1 MRQNWEKLKAW
12 FLAEQRDLPWRQNR
26 TPYAVWISEIML
38 QQTQVAVVIPYFER
52 WMQRFPTVH
61 HLADASLDEVIKMWE
76 GLGYYSRA
84 RHLHEG
90 AQYIIKYHQ
99 GVFPEEQEEIEKIKG
114 IGPYTCGAICSFAFH
129 QKTPAVDGNVLRVLA
144 RCFKIEEDIGKPST
158 IKKIWELA
166 AALLPEE
173 EPWIIN
179 EALIELGATV
189 CGRVAKCQEC
199 PLRSCCCSYADGVAH
214 LLPIKAAKGKAEV
227 LHRTVAVIRCQDLFL
242 VNRGKK
248 GKVMSD
254 LHEFPYFETT
264 GDGLDTH
271 QLQHKVQKEL
281 QCLVQWERALPLVNH
296 SFTRYHVRLTPHLF
310 KCTDPITV
318 NDYHWLSLPHLQQ
331 LAFSAGHRRVLQGL
345 CPVGNT
351 SP

>member
-1 MRQNWEKLKAW
+1 MNWKKLKTW
-12 FLAEQRDLPWRQNR
+12 FLAEQRELPWRQNR

-61 HLADASLDEVIKMWE
+61 HLAAASLDEVIKMWE

-90 AQYIIKYHQ
+90 AQYLLKNHQ

-114 IGPYTCGAICSFAFH
+114 IGAYTCGAIRSFAFH

-144 RCFKIEEDIGKPST
+144 RCFKIEEDIGKPKT

-166 AALLPEE
+166 AGILPEE

-199 PLRSCCCSYADGVAH
+199 PLRSCCRSYTDGVVH
-214 LLPIKAAKGKAEV
+214 LLPTKAAKGKAEA
-227 LHRTVAVIRCQDLFL
+227 LYRTVVVIRCQDLFL
-242 VNRGKK
+242 VNRGEK

-264 GDGLDTH
+264 GEGLDTH
-271 QLQHKVQKEL
+271 QLQYKVQNEL
-281 QCLVQWERALPLVNH
+281 GCQAQWEKALPLVNH
-296 SFTRYHVRLTPHLF
+296 SFTRYRVRLTPHLF
-310 KCTDPITV
+310 TCTDSVIV
-318 NDYHWLSLPHLQQ
+318 NDYQWLSLRKLQQ
-331 LAFSAGHRRVLQGL
+331 LAFSAGHRRILQGL
-345 CPVGNT
+345 CT
-351 SP
+351 MD